1 MSGHHKDHKVGTLFR
16 IFPQTPTHE
25 HSLPAEVVEVSPP
38 AGSLGP
44 GPSDDTM
51 YVIFPVDKDLEYG
64 MHEDHHGH
72 PFVYLPPWDGMVYEQ
87 AEPDQD
93 GHFLHYHDVND
104 GKFHAAHVY
113 ASIRFTLD
121 VWEGYYGRSIKWH
134 FRNHYDRAE
143 ITILPHFDNAQIGYG
158 FVELGTNVD
167 KTDGSLSPFSLNFD
181 VIAHEVGH
189 GLIYAEVGL
198 PHPETEQAEYLG
210 FQESSADIV
219 SMIAALHFNSIIDEV
234 LESTSGN
241 LYMHNH
247 LNRFAETSSC
257 KQIRMASNSFKMS
270 DFAEGWK
277 DEHILA
283 QPLTGAVFDIL
294 VDIFHEEL
302 VRLGAISTELEEI
315 SDLLENSPEYGEELQ
330 DDFERAYADHPGLFR
345 DALILARDELA
356 ALLIETWAR
365 LSPDYL
371 DYIDVH
377 EAMLMADAVLYEG
390 RYNTI
395 IDVNFAWREIGVAE
409 VGPRLPKDDDEEVVE
424 SHTNSNR
431 TMFLLEDEAPVR
443 RSYYERYCAARKA
456 RFELAEI

>member
-1 MSGHHKDHKVGTLFR
+1 MGTRFR

-44 GPSDDTM
+44 GPSDDAM
-51 YVIFPVDKDLEYG
+51 YVIFPVDKELEYG

-72 PFVYLPPWDGMVYEQ
+72 PFVYLPPWDGLVYEQ
-87 AEPDQD
+87 AEPDED
-93 GHFLHYHDVND
+93 GHFLHYQDVND
-104 GKFHAAHVY
+104 GRFHAAHVY

-121 VWEGYYGRSIKWH
+121 VWEGYYGRPIKWH
-134 FRNHYDRAE
+134 FRHHYDRAE
-143 ITILPHFDNAQIGYG
+143 ITILPYFDNAQIGYG
-158 FVELGTNVD
+158 FVEIGTNVD

-234 LESTSGN
+234 LDSTSGN

-270 DFAEGWK
+270 DFEEGWK

-302 VRLGAISTELEEI
+302 VRVGAMSTELEEI

-330 DDFERAYADHPGLFR
+330 DDFERAYADHPVLFR

-377 EAMLMADAVLYEG
+377 EAMLMADAVLYDG

-395 IDVNFAWREIGVAE
+395 IDVNFEWREIGAVE
-409 VGPRLPKDDDEEVVE
+409 VGPRLPKDDDEEIE